1 MKILHVLYSGL
12 GGHGNVFFSMV
23 KGDVNKEMEYEAL
36 FYGIEHVREEYIE
49 QCKKNKIKFFVAKK
63 KEGIDIRYYNTIL
76 QSIKISN
83 PDIVFLHGSAYI
95 FPAKIAGYLSKKK
108 HTIIVR
114 ETQANHL
121 KTTVQWL
128 TLSIAMQM
136 ANKIVCLT
144 PEFNEQIKEKIK
156 WLYRKKKVTVIPNGI
171 DLSVYQPCEKTPDDS
186 KIIIGM
192 QSRIIHIKDHATLIK
207 AFAAVKKNSNNKGKK
222 LRLKIAGDGELKSD
236 LIILSKQLDIEKD
249 VIFTGMLN
257 EPELTVFLNS
267 LDIYIHASFGETMST
282 AIMQAMACG
291 LPVIASDVK
300 GINNMITNLLNGI
313 FIPVKNELLMAQA
326 IDRLIKDRLFRKTLG
341 QNARIYAMDNFSNQ
355 TMFYNYKT
363 QLFVHNT

>member
-36 FYGIEHVREEYIE
+36 FYGIENVREEYIE
-49 QCKKNKIKFFVAKK
+49 QCEKNKIKFFIAKK
-63 KEGIDIRYYNTIL
+63 KDGIDIHYYNKIL

-95 FPAKIAGYLSKKK
+95 LPAKIAGYLSKKK
-108 HTIIVR
+108 YKIIVR

-121 KTTVQWL
+121 KTTLQWL
-128 TLSIAMQM
+128 TLSVAMQM

-144 PEFNEQIKEKIK
+144 TEFNEQIKEKIK

-171 DLSVYQPCEKTPDDS
+171 DLSVYQPSKKKPDDS
-186 KIIIGM
+186 VVIIGM
-192 QSRIIHIKDHATLIK
+192 QSRIINIKDHATLLK
-207 AFAAVKKNSNNKGKK
+207 AFAAVKKFKSNTGKK
-222 LRLKIAGDGELKSD
+222 LMLKIAGDGELKNE
-236 LIILSKQLDIEKD
+236 LINLSKQLGIDKD

-257 EPELTVFLNS
+257 EIELAGFLNS

-291 LPVIASDVK
+291 LPVIASDVN
-300 GINNMITNLLNGI
+300 GINNMITGFVNGI
-313 FIPVKNELLMAQA
+313 LVPVKNELLMAQA
-326 IDRLIKDRLFRKTLG
+326 IDDLIKDPLLKQSLA
-341 QNARIYAMDNFSNQ
+341 QNARIYAINNFSNQ
-355 TMFYNYKT
+355 TMFYNYNTK
-363 QLFVHNT
+363 LFAQ

>member
-36 FYGIEHVREEYIE
+36 FYGIENVREEYIE
-49 QCKKNKIKFFVAKK
+49 QCEKNKIKFFIAKK
-63 KEGIDIRYYNTIL
+63 KDGIDIHYYNKIL

-95 FPAKIAGYLSKKK
+95 LPAKIAGYLSKKK
-108 HTIIVR
+108 YKIIVR

-121 KTTVQWL
+121 KTTLQWL
-128 TLSIAMQM
+128 TLSVAMQM

-144 PEFNEQIKEKIK
+144 TEFNEQIKEKIK

-171 DLSVYQPCEKTPDDS
+171 DLSVYQPSKKKPDDS
-186 KIIIGM
+186 VVIIGM
-192 QSRIIHIKDHATLIK
+192 QSRIINIKDHATLLK
-207 AFAAVKKNSNNKGKK
+207 GFAAVKKFKSNTGKK
-222 LRLKIAGDGELKSD
+222 LMLKIAGDGELKNE
-236 LIILSKQLDIEKD
+236 LINLSKQLGIDKD

-257 EPELTVFLNS
+257 EIELTGFLNS

-291 LPVIASDVK
+291 LPVIASDVN
-300 GINNMITNLLNGI
+300 GINNMITGFVNGI
-313 FIPVKNELLMAQA
+313 LVPVKNELLMAQA
-326 IDRLIKDRLFRKTLG
+326 IDDLIKDPLLKQSLA
-341 QNARIYAMDNFSNQ
+341 QNARIYAINNFSNQ
-355 TMFYNYKT
+355 TMFYNYNTK
-363 QLFVHNT
+363 LFAQ